1 MKAATPVEKDNKS
14 HQSKSKKQRQQEQ
27 VVVPLPEVEMA
38 GTQTQKH
45 GDPPLQAGS
54 ENPNNKSKSNG
65 AIAPVHGSQ
74 TVYDQGSEIMYE
86 KLQESLAQTGDINH
100 PDTQEVEKNY
110 MTTLNI
116 DQIQDYQQLKS
127 GTYLPQTAQEQATAH
142 QEAKPKEKTK
152 QKTKSAG
159 KDNTNMALSDLTN
172 SPATQLAGN
181 FNAVQ
186 NNSTTLLNSQAEK
199 ATGELPKVNAKI
211 GSAFSQSKSKA
222 KSKTNTDKTAAK
234 SRKKTINATT
244 QKSKTQKEASFSQ
257 SAPLKK
263 GTYSFKTTGAKG
275 GGIEKQVQNQFES
288 IKLNT
293 SAIPTTMQ
301 QSARLDLTGE
311 ADTEHLSIEQN
322 DAAQDMSIQKN
333 KAAKDIHK
341 DHGENNIIK
350 KPNDEVLKPS
360 RKIKSKAVKKQP
372 IEAMKLQGIDEANI
386 DAQFEPMIQSKIGT
400 ENEKYQ
406 TAELEHNQKVLEH
419 EKTAETK
426 IGSEKDKSHQN
437 QLKAVKDAQTDVN
450 QSKTEWQ
457 NALDK
462 TESDFARK
470 LNDQTKTTLG
480 NIKAEKSKGETKAQ
494 SHINKANEDARKKK
508 EAADKEAEEKKTEK
522 KNESKGFFGW
532 LSDKATAFINA
543 LKDALNFI
551 FTKLREAVKAI
562 FDAAKKL
569 VLEALE
575 FARKAIVNFI
585 KGFAI
590 LLKGFLD
597 IALAAFPGIRDRLK
611 AKIDKYVAV
620 AEKFVNQTF
629 EVFKKAVVAII
640 DFLADVVDTL
650 IGALQDYYN
659 LILDAVNFIVAGII
673 KILEFIFNLNI
684 AAAMSVL
691 EFFGALAEE
700 ALGGNPAKPLQDIE
714 VPTGQE
720 KAWASAMG
728 VETENKVNQEGNN
741 SVNNSVPEVLT
752 KSKLD
757 DDDVVLEPYPAV
769 SVDKEF
775 MQSLPDLK
783 DGEKLELGGA
793 GENSVTTQ
801 QFQKSAAFD
810 AGYGTYDEEQS
821 TAQASNIT
829 ETTDE
834 VQKDSGPDWRHMSDE
849 DKLSYYNEQMLVQS
863 AKEGGAEPTS
873 EKATPEATEDNSPEA
888 LITKTGRL
896 NAGRRLQFMSEQMLT
911 GIKVFWNKYKAWIIA
926 GFVAALVAI
935 AAILFFSGGAAL
947 GAVVSALGEA
957 LILIFGAIAVYRAM
971 GMLWEYVKKA
981 WAGDTPGA
989 AKALATAFAIIV
1001 VEFFIE
1007 KILMGMGKVYK
1018 RMLKV
1023 FKATKVGR
1031 IARKAIA
1038 FMKIAQ
1044 RRTKGLLK
1052 KGVATL
1058 RNTKVAIYL
1067 EKIAVKG
1074 ANKLDDLRNKILTK
1088 FGFKKIWLE
1097 KHGRFIELWGEFN
1110 SRVLLMREDSQY
1122 ELHDVSKDKILKQD
1136 GELFV
1141 EIDGQKFKVEKVS
1154 KKQIIANETL
1164 DPSTGLRSRKNTVIR
1179 KDGSMVEVTTIN
1191 KHGVNEDLLPIFP
1204 SGKMASNAQEFAG
1217 KNFKLKP
1224 ELAAKYGENVPFT
1237 KDGFVDFEEVMI
1249 RNDIEIIEV
1258 KIEMSGDSQKDI
1270 RAANKAYFKKST
1282 TDKKA
1287 QVGYEN
1293 YTWHHHHDQK
1303 RMILVPTDL
1312 HEAARHYG
1320 GDSLT
1325 RAKLGLGD

>member
-100 PDTQEVEKNY
+100 PDTQEVEKSY

-159 KDNTNMALSDLTN
+159 KGNTNMALSDLAN

-222 KSKTNTDKTAAK
+222 KSKTNTDKTTAK
-234 SRKKTINATT
+234 SRKKTIKSAT

-257 SAPLKK
+257 NAPLKK
-263 GTYSFKTTGAKG
+263 GTYSFKTTGAKS
-275 GGIEKQVQNQFES
+275 GGIEKQVQNQFEA
-288 IKLNT
+288 IRLNT

-419 EKTAETK
+419 EKVAETK

-470 LNDQTKTTLG
+470 SNDHAKTTLG

-508 EAADKEAEEKKTEK
+508 EAADKEAEEKKAEK

-585 KGFAI
+585 KGFAT

-650 IGALQDYYN
+650 IGALQDFYN

-673 KILEFIFNLNI
+673 KIMEGLANLVSSAMVMPDNFMGQISEEFLGMDVTQPLPFEKTAMPEMASSGAGSDSEYSDLLSRNSYDENDFHVDPVPNDMELSPEILAQLQNSNGEINFGANDNTIDTFKQSAVGSEGSESQTEAQTENQNIPADPYAQADWFINYQNSQSPPSTDTESASGKQPATAGSMPEEMKLVGPWTPGVRMYYLKEQMWAGIKKNWAENKWKYIGIGAAIVLGITALAILTAGAIFALIPPALEIFAAIMMAQAVAKASGFFKTFMTDGWLGKTASAGKALARAIGIILVELIFILLFDSAALFKVLKTAAKGGVKGVFNLAKAGAKSTLKAGKNALVATGKGFVKQAGKAKFFVQGIGKGI
-684 AAAMSVL
+684 AKGAKNLDELGENLAKRFKFKGFSLELKGRWFTLYGIINPKVPLAKGRVDDHGIEKQIKDTFQKVQKRSKEIDFGKGKIIRGFTSSGELAERLGRLKNLLKDYGRSDIKVGLRGSSLSGTSSKNGL
-691 EFFGALAEE
+691 EFFS
-700 ALGGNPAKPLQDIE
+700 NPKADLDFFIIDSKFITKHNLF
-714 VPTGQE
+714 E
-720 KAWASAMG
+720 KI
-728 VETENKVNQEGNN
+728 NN
-741 SVNNSVPEVLT
+741 AT
-752 KSKLD
+752 KSLKEEDLMKID
-757 DDDVVLEPYPAV
+757 PGYLKILE
-769 SVDKEF
+769 EIF
-775 MQSLPDLK
+775 
-783 DGEKLELGGA
+783 
-793 GENSVTTQ
+793 
-801 QFQKSAAFD
+801 
-810 AGYGTYDEEQS
+810 
-821 TAQASNIT
+821 
-829 ETTDE
+829 
-834 VQKDSGPDWRHMSDE
+834 
-849 DKLSYYNEQMLVQS
+849 
-863 AKEGGAEPTS
+863 AKETKNQLGRKSTVRILS
-873 EKATPEATEDNSPEA
+873 E
-888 LITKTGRL
+888 
-896 NAGRRLQFMSEQMLT
+896 NALT
-911 GIKVFWNKYKAWIIA
+911 GK
-926 GFVAALVAI
+926 
-935 AAILFFSGGAAL
+935 
-947 GAVVSALGEA
+947 
-957 LILIFGAIAVYRAM
+957 
-971 GMLWEYVKKA
+971 
-981 WAGDTPGA
+981 
-989 AKALATAFAIIV
+989 
-1001 VEFFIE
+1001 
-1007 KILMGMGKVYK
+1007 
-1018 RMLKV
+1018 
-1023 FKATKVGR
+1023 
-1031 IARKAIA
+1031 
-1038 FMKIAQ
+1038 
-1044 RRTKGLLK
+1044 
-1052 KGVATL
+1052 
-1058 RNTKVAIYL
+1058 
-1067 EKIAVKG
+1067 
-1074 ANKLDDLRNKILTK
+1074 
-1088 FGFKKIWLE
+1088 
-1097 KHGRFIELWGEFN
+1097 
-1110 SRVLLMREDSQY
+1110 
-1122 ELHDVSKDKILKQD
+1122 
-1136 GELFV
+1136 
-1141 EIDGQKFKVEKVS
+1141 
-1154 KKQIIANETL
+1154 
-1164 DPSTGLRSRKNTVIR
+1164 
-1179 KDGSMVEVTTIN
+1179 
-1191 KHGVNEDLLPIFP
+1191 
-1204 SGKMASNAQEFAG
+1204 
-1217 KNFKLKP
+1217 
-1224 ELAAKYGENVPFT
+1224 
-1237 KDGFVDFEEVMI
+1237 
-1249 RNDIEIIEV
+1249 EII
-1258 KIEMSGDSQKDI
+1258 
-1270 RAANKAYFKKST
+1270 F
-1282 TDKKA
+1282 
-1287 QVGYEN
+1287 
-1293 YTWHHHHDQK
+1293 
-1303 RMILVPTDL
+1303 
-1312 HEAARHYG
+1312 
-1320 GDSLT
+1320 
-1325 RAKLGLGD
+1325 

>member
-38 GTQTQKH
+38 GTQPQKH

-100 PDTQEVEKNY
+100 PDTQEVEKSY
-110 MTTLNI
+110 MTTLNV

-159 KDNTNMALSDLTN
+159 KGNTNMALSDLAN

-222 KSKTNTDKTAAK
+222 KSKTHTDKTTAK
-234 SRKKTINATT
+234 SRKKTIKSAT
-244 QKSKTQKEASFSQ
+244 QKSKPQKEASFSQ

-263 GTYSFKTTGAKG
+263 GTYSFKTTGAKS
-275 GGIEKQVQNQFES
+275 GGIEKQVQNQLEA

-419 EKTAETK
+419 EKVAETK

-450 QSKTEWQ
+450 QSKAEWQ

-470 LNDQTKTTLG
+470 SNDHAKTTLG

-494 SHINKANEDARKKK
+494 SHINKANEDARKKR
-508 EAADKEAEEKKTEK
+508 EAADKEAEEKKAEK

-569 VLEALE
+569 VLEVLE

-585 KGFAI
+585 KGFAS

-650 IGALQDYYN
+650 IGALQDFYN

-673 KILEFIFNLNI
+673 KIMEGLANLVSSAMVMPDNFMGQISEEFLGMDVTQPLPFEKTAMPEVASSGAGSDSEYSDLLSRNSYDENDFHVDPVPNDMELSPEILAQLQNSNGEINFGANDNTIDTFKQSAVGSEGSESQTEAPTENQNIPADPYAQADWFINYQNSQSPPSTDTESASGKQPATAGSMPEEMKLVGPWTPGVRMYYLKEQMWAGIKKNWAENKWKYIGIGAAIVLGITALAILTAGAIFALIPPALEIFAAIMMAQAVAKASGFFKTFMTDGWLGKTASAGKALARAIGIILVELIFILLFDSAALFKVLKTAAKGGVKGVFNLAKAGAKSTLKAGKNALVATGKGFVKQAGKAKFFVQGIGKGI
-684 AAAMSVL
+684 AKGAKNLDELGENLAKRFKFKGFSLELKGRWFTLYGIINPKVPLAKGRVDDDGIEKQIKDTFQKVQKRSKEIDFGKGKIIRGFTSSGELAERLGRLKNLLKDYGRSDIKVGLRGSSLSGTSSKNGL
-691 EFFGALAEE
+691 EFFS
-700 ALGGNPAKPLQDIE
+700 NPKADLDFFIIDSKFITKHNLF
-714 VPTGQE
+714 E
-720 KAWASAMG
+720 KI
-728 VETENKVNQEGNN
+728 NN
-741 SVNNSVPEVLT
+741 AT
-752 KSKLD
+752 KSLKEEDLMKID
-757 DDDVVLEPYPAV
+757 PGYLKILE
-769 SVDKEF
+769 EIF
-775 MQSLPDLK
+775 
-783 DGEKLELGGA
+783 
-793 GENSVTTQ
+793 
-801 QFQKSAAFD
+801 
-810 AGYGTYDEEQS
+810 
-821 TAQASNIT
+821 
-829 ETTDE
+829 
-834 VQKDSGPDWRHMSDE
+834 
-849 DKLSYYNEQMLVQS
+849 
-863 AKEGGAEPTS
+863 AKETKNQLGRKSTVRILS
-873 EKATPEATEDNSPEA
+873 E
-888 LITKTGRL
+888 
-896 NAGRRLQFMSEQMLT
+896 NALT
-911 GIKVFWNKYKAWIIA
+911 GK
-926 GFVAALVAI
+926 
-935 AAILFFSGGAAL
+935 
-947 GAVVSALGEA
+947 
-957 LILIFGAIAVYRAM
+957 
-971 GMLWEYVKKA
+971 
-981 WAGDTPGA
+981 
-989 AKALATAFAIIV
+989 
-1001 VEFFIE
+1001 
-1007 KILMGMGKVYK
+1007 
-1018 RMLKV
+1018 
-1023 FKATKVGR
+1023 
-1031 IARKAIA
+1031 
-1038 FMKIAQ
+1038 
-1044 RRTKGLLK
+1044 
-1052 KGVATL
+1052 
-1058 RNTKVAIYL
+1058 
-1067 EKIAVKG
+1067 
-1074 ANKLDDLRNKILTK
+1074 
-1088 FGFKKIWLE
+1088 
-1097 KHGRFIELWGEFN
+1097 
-1110 SRVLLMREDSQY
+1110 
-1122 ELHDVSKDKILKQD
+1122 
-1136 GELFV
+1136 
-1141 EIDGQKFKVEKVS
+1141 
-1154 KKQIIANETL
+1154 
-1164 DPSTGLRSRKNTVIR
+1164 
-1179 KDGSMVEVTTIN
+1179 
-1191 KHGVNEDLLPIFP
+1191 
-1204 SGKMASNAQEFAG
+1204 
-1217 KNFKLKP
+1217 
-1224 ELAAKYGENVPFT
+1224 
-1237 KDGFVDFEEVMI
+1237 
-1249 RNDIEIIEV
+1249 EII
-1258 KIEMSGDSQKDI
+1258 
-1270 RAANKAYFKKST
+1270 F
-1282 TDKKA
+1282 
-1287 QVGYEN
+1287 
-1293 YTWHHHHDQK
+1293 
-1303 RMILVPTDL
+1303 
-1312 HEAARHYG
+1312 
-1320 GDSLT
+1320 
-1325 RAKLGLGD
+1325 

>member
-45 GDPPLQAGS
+45 GDPPLQAGPA
-54 ENPNNKSKSNG
+54 NPNNKSNG

-100 PDTQEVEKNY
+100 PDTQEIEKNY
-110 MTTLNI
+110 MTTLNV

-127 GTYLPQTAQEQATAH
+127 GTYLPQTAQEQATVH
-142 QEAKPKEKTK
+142 QEVKPKEKTK

-159 KDNTNMALSDLTN
+159 KGNTNMALSDLAN
-172 SPATQLAGN
+172 SPATQLASN

-234 SRKKTINATT
+234 SRKKTIKPTT

-470 LNDQTKTTLG
+470 SNDHAKTTLG

-508 EAADKEAEEKKTEK
+508 EAADKEAEEKKAEK

-569 VLEALE
+569 VLEVLE

-629 EVFKKAVVAII
+629 EIFKKAVVAII
-640 DFLADVVDTL
+640 DFLADVVDAL

-728 VETENKVNQEGNN
+728 VETENKADQEGNN
-741 SVNNSVPEVLT
+741 SVNDAVPEVLT

-775 MQSLPDLK
+775 IQSLPDLK

-810 AGYGTYDEEQS
+810 AGYGTYEEEQN
-821 TAQASNIT
+821 TPQASNIT

-834 VQKDSGPDWRHMSDE
+834 AQKDSGPDWRQMNDE

-863 AKEGGAEPTS
+863 AKEGSAEPTS
-873 EKATPEATEDNSPEA
+873 QKETPEATEDNSPEV
-888 LITKTGRL
+888 LMTKTGRL
-896 NAGRRLQFMSEQMLT
+896 NAGRRLEFMGEQMLT
-911 GIKVFWNKYKAWIIA
+911 AIKVFWNKYKAWIIA

-947 GAVVSALGEA
+947 GAVVSTLGEA
-957 LILIFGAIAVYRAM
+957 LTLIFGAIAVSRAM

-1031 IARKAIA
+1031 ITTKAIS
-1038 FMKIAQ
+1038 FIKTAQ

-1058 RNTKVAIYL
+1058 RNSKVAIYL
-1067 EKIAVKG
+1067 EKITVKG
-1074 ANKLDDLRNKILTK
+1074 AHKLDDLRNKILTK

-1097 KHGRFIELWGEFN
+1097 KHGEFIELWGEFN
-1110 SRVLLMREDSQY
+1110 SKVLLGYFVGDLDSMPVTAA
-1122 ELHDVSKDKILKQD
+1122 EMKSLKQ
-1136 GELFV
+1136 GSKEWKEAIKAQKKAV
-1141 EIDGQKFKVEKVS
+1141 ENRTRFQIKVETKADADAFL
-1154 KKQIIANETL
+1154 KEMM
-1164 DPSTGLRSRKNTVIR
+1164 G
-1179 KDGSMVEVTTIN
+1179 
-1191 KHGVNEDLLPIFP
+1191 
-1204 SGKMASNAQEFAG
+1204 GKGMDRYRNHRYKE
-1217 KNFKLKP
+1217 LKYK
-1224 ELAAKYGENVPFT
+1224 E
-1237 KDGFVDFEEVMI
+1237 
-1249 RNDIEIIEV
+1249 
-1258 KIEMSGDSQKDI
+1258 
-1270 RAANKAYFKKST
+1270 
-1282 TDKKA
+1282 
-1287 QVGYEN
+1287 GYEVHQAFN
-1293 YTWHHHHDQK
+1293 KYPEADRNHAGVMHIKYYT
-1303 RMILVPTDL
+1303 
-1312 HEAARHYG
+1312 G
-1320 GDSLT
+1320 GTNGHIFFESF
-1325 RAKLGLGD
+1325 